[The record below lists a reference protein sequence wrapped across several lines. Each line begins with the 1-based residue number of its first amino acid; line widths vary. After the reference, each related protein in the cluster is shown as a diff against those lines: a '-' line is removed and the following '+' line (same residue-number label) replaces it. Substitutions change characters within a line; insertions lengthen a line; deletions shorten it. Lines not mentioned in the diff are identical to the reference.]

1 MTTTFTDCK
10 LIAPVHE
17 GAKTVIYRVEREQ
30 EPKSV
35 IIKTLK
41 AEYPT
46 LEEITRLR
54 HEYKILENLQLAG
67 TVKAYGIENYHNG
80 LALILEDLE
89 GESLQSAIAL
99 ARSQSFASHQIPVIS
114 FLSLAIQL
122 ASALAELHENNIIHK
137 DIKPENLI
145 LNQKTWQIKIID
157 FSISTCLSRET
168 QTISSP
174 DLLEGT
180 LAYMSPE
187 QTGRMNRSI
196 DYRTDFYSLGIT
208 FYQILTGQLPFQS
221 NDPLELVHSHI
232 AKTPLSPYQLNPEI
246 PPAISDIVMKLM
258 AKTAEERYQSAL
270 GIKADLEIC
279 LNQLLSSDKIENF
292 TPGKL
297 DKFGQFLIPQKL
309 YGREAEIATLMA
321 AFERISSG
329 AAEMMLVSGYSGVGK
344 TSVINEVHKPIVR
357 QRGYF
362 IAGKF
367 DQFKKN
373 IPYAALIQSFQEL
386 IRQLLTEN
394 AHKIAHWQEKIL
406 AACGQN
412 GQVIIDVIP
421 EVERIIGRQPQLPQL
436 GASESQNRFNRVF
449 QKFIQVFAQPQH
461 PLVLF
466 LDDLQWVDLASLNLI
481 QMLMTEAD
489 SQYLLLLGA
498 YRDNEVTPTHAA
510 IQTIE
515 KIQQAGTVVNNIVL
529 QPLDIHNVSELV
541 ADTLNNGT
549 VDDRVTFSKIKLL
562 AELLFNKTQGNP
574 FFLTQLLQTLYA
586 EKLLNFDFNQ
596 AIWQWNIE
604 QIQSLGITDYNVVE
618 LVARNIQKLPENT
631 QQVLKLAA
639 CIGNRFDL
647 DVLTIVNKKSAS
659 DTSTDL
665 WSAIQAGLILPLTDA
680 YKIPLVLHQ
689 EEIANQESYSQ
700 LPIAYKFL
708 HDRVQQAAYSLILE
722 SEKKETHLTIGE
734 LLLSHTKPEEREE
747 KIFDIVNQLNIGL
760 EFITHQVAKDE
771 LAKLNLI
778 AGKKAKASNAYE
790 AAVKY
795 LNTGLQLLTE
805 SSWQSHYDLTLA
817 LYIEAVE
824 SEYLNV
830 NFERGKYLSEIVLEK
845 AQTLLEKIG
854 IYEIKI
860 QFYVTQNQ
868 MEAAIDTGLQILE
881 LLGISLPKKPS
892 ILTIVLSLIN
902 IKLILAGKRVEQLA
916 DLPEMTDPYKLAA
929 IRILI
934 VVIPAAI
941 LASPELLPLVT
952 FAAIE
957 LSIKYGNSSLSAHS
971 YVIYGLILSAFLG
984 EIDNGYQFGKL
995 ALKLLEKFNA
1005 RELKPKVNMVF
1016 NGCLRHWKEHAKET
1030 LEPFFEGIQSGIE
1043 VGNIEF
1049 SCHNALCY
1057 CEFSFFIGENLES
1070 LNHKQAQYIDMMFK
1084 YKQEGDL
1091 LITSVFRQ
1099 VALNLLGQSKN
1110 ACELVGESFDENKSL
1125 PNAIESN
1132 NGMLLF
1138 YIYFAKTILCYLFK
1152 DYNQSVTSA
1161 SLAEKQQKFASSAV
1175 TFPLNRFYYSLGLLA
1190 LYPAASRRKQK
1201 EYLKQVS
1208 LNQQKIKKRAD
1219 LAPSNF
1225 KHKYELVE
1233 AEKARVLGQ
1242 ELRAIE
1248 YYDLAIKGAKE
1259 QGYIQE
1265 EALANELAGEF
1276 YLSRKKDKI
1285 AQVYLIEAYYGYIRW
1300 GANAKIKDLELRY
1313 PQIFSQILKRENF
1326 GIDITQTTTSA
1337 STTGGTSVMLD
1348 LFTVMKASQVLSG
1361 EIVLD
1366 KLLDQLMQIL
1376 MENAGASKGIL
1387 FLEKAKKLVVV
1398 AEASLEKDKVVV
1410 LPSVPIEDRPN
1421 LPISVINYVQR
1432 TQETVTLNNAIVEG
1446 MFTTDP
1452 YILRTQPKSIL
1463 SLPLIH
1469 QGQFTG
1475 ILYLEN
1481 NLTVGAFTQQQLSVL
1496 KLLAS
1501 QASISLQNAS
1511 LYEEL
1516 HAYSQQLE
1524 TKNQELDGKN
1534 VALQE
1539 SSVREREKAQAL
1551 EQSLHKLQQTQ
1562 AQLVQTEKISSLGQL
1577 VAGVAH
1583 EVNNPVSFVV
1593 GNLHHASQYV
1603 AGLIK
1608 HLQLYQ
1614 QYFPNSPDEIAENAE
1629 EIDLE
1634 YVLEDLPKM
1643 LSSMKVGTDR
1653 IREIMQSLR
1662 NFSRV
1667 DESGKKPVNIHDG
1680 LDSTL
1685 MILQHRLKAKPERPA
1700 IQVVKEYGNLPP
1712 VECYPGQLNQV
1723 FMNLIANAIDV
1734 FEEYNSSRT
1743 YDEIERHPNIIRI
1756 RTEVLDGNQVVIR
1769 IVDNGLGMT
1778 EEVRSRLFD
1787 PFFTTKP
1794 VGKGTGLGL
1803 SISYQIVVEKHL
1815 GKIEC
1820 NSSPGKGTEFAIAI
1834 PISEYSP
1841 QSAVLASA

>member
-80 LALILEDLE
+80 LALILENLE
-89 GESLQSAIAL
+89 GESLQSAIAS
-99 ARSQSFASHQIPVIS
+99 RQIPVIS

-122 ASALAELHENNIIHK
+122 ASALAELHKNNIIHK

-208 FYQILTGQLPFQS
+208 FYQILTGQLPFQT

-246 PPAISDIVMKLM
+246 PPAISDIVMKLL

-270 GIKADLEIC
+270 GLKADLEIC

-321 AFERISSG
+321 AFERISAG

-466 LDDLQWVDLASLNLI
+466 LDDLQWADLASLKLI

-510 IQTIE
+510 IQIIE

-529 QPLDIHNVSELV
+529 QPLDIHNVSQLV

-586 EKLLNFDFNQ
+586 EKLLTFDFNQ

-689 EEIANQESYSQ
+689 QEIANQESYSQ

-708 HDRVQQAAYSLILE
+708 HDRVQQAAYSLIPE
-722 SEKKETHLTIGE
+722 SEKKATHLAIGE

-760 EFITHQVAKDE
+760 EFITHQVARDE

-795 LNTGLQLLTE
+795 LNTGLELLTFD
-805 SSWQSHYDLTLA
+805 SWKNQYNLTFD
-817 LYIEAVE
+817 LYIEAVG
-824 SEYLNV
+824 SEYLNT
-830 NFERGKYLSEIVLEK
+830 NFERAAQLAEVVLK
-845 AQTLLEKIG
+845 QAKTLLEKVIV
-854 IYEIKI
+854 YEAKVN
-860 QFYVTQNQ
+860 FYSSQNQ
-868 MEAAIDTGLQILE
+868 MQLAIDTAIAVLKM
-881 LLGISLPKKPS
+881 LGISLPKQP
-892 ILTIVLSLIN
+892 TIPT
-902 IKLILAGKRVEQLA
+902 ILASLVSTKLTVGKRNIQELA
-916 DLPEMTDPYKLAA
+916 NLPLMNDPYKRAA
-929 IRILI
+929 MRILI
-934 VVIPAAI
+934 TVIAAALVVN
-941 LASPELLPLVT
+941 PELFPLVVFT
-952 FAAIE
+952 MIN
-957 LSIKYGNSSLSAHS
+957 LSIKYGNAPQSAYAYSLYGLLLSALFRDINS
-971 YVIYGLILSAFLG
+971 
-984 EIDNGYQFGKL
+984 GYQFSELGL
-995 ALKLLEKFNA
+995 IIVEKFNA
-1005 RELKPKVNMVF
+1005 KELKAKVCLAF
-1016 NGCLRHWKEHAKET
+1016 NICIKHWKEHMKVT
-1030 LEPFFEGIQSGIE
+1030 LDPLLEGIQSGIE
-1043 VGNIEF
+1043 TGDIEYA
-1049 SCHNALCY
+1049 CHHALSY
-1057 CEFSFFIGENLES
+1057 CKCLFFTGENLE
-1070 LNHKQAQYIDMMFK
+1070 LVNHKQAQYIDMMTK
-1084 YKQEGDL
+1084 YKQEFNL
-1091 LITSVFRQ
+1091 LSVSVFRQ
-1099 VALNLLGQSKN
+1099 VTLNLLGDSKN
-1110 ACELVGESFDENKSL
+1110 TCLLVGESFDENKNLS
-1125 PNAIESN
+1125 NTIESN
-1132 NGMLLF
+1132 NGLLLF
-1138 YIYFAKTILCYLFK
+1138 YIHFAKTILGYLFK
-1152 DYNQSVTSA
+1152 DYNQAVTSA
-1161 SLAEKQQKFASSAV
+1161 RLAEKKEKVVASGV
-1175 TFPLNRFYYSLGLLA
+1175 VFPFHKFYYSLGLIG
-1190 LYPAASRRKQK
+1190 LYSTASKSEQR

-1208 LNQQKIKKRAD
+1208 SNQKKMQKWAD
-1219 LAPSNF
+1219 LAPCNF

-1248 YYDLAIKGAKE
+1248 YYDRAIKGAKE

-1265 EALANELAGEF
+1265 EALANELAAEF
-1276 YLSRKKDKI
+1276 YFSRSHEKI
-1285 AQVYLIEAYYGYIRW
+1285 AQFYLIEAYYGYIRW
-1300 GANAKIKDLELRY
+1300 GAKAKIKELELRY
-1313 PQIFSQILKRENF
+1313 PQILLQMLKRENS
-1326 GIDITQTTTSA
+1326 IVDITQITN
-1337 STTGGTSVMLD
+1337 STTGGSSGILD
-1348 LFTVMKASQVLSG
+1348 LFTVMKASQALSG
-1361 EIVLD
+1361 EIILD
-1366 KLLDQLMQIL
+1366 KLLNNLMHIM

-1387 FLEKAKKLVVV
+1387 FLKKAERLVIA
-1398 AEASLEKDKVVV
+1398 AEASLEKDKVIV
-1410 LPSVPIEDRPN
+1410 LPSVPIEERPN
-1421 LPISVINYVQR
+1421 LPIGAINYVER
-1432 TQETVTLNNAIVEG
+1432 TQETVVLNNATVEG
-1446 MFTTDP
+1446 LFTTDP
-1452 YILRTQPKSIL
+1452 YIVRTRPKSIL
-1463 SLPLIH
+1463 CLPLIH
-1469 QGQFTG
+1469 QGKFTG

-1481 NLTVGAFTQQQLSVL
+1481 NLTVGTFNQKRLSVL
-1496 KLLAS
+1496 KLLVS
-1501 QASISLQNAS
+1501 QASISLENAG

-1516 HAYSQQLE
+1516 QTYSQQLE
-1524 TKNQELDGKN
+1524 VKNQELDGKN
-1534 VALQE
+1534 AALQE
-1539 SSVREREKAQAL
+1539 FSLREQEKAQAL
-1551 EQSLHKLQQTQ
+1551 EQSLYKLQQTQ

-1583 EVNNPVSFVV
+1583 EVNNPVGFVA

-1603 AGLIK
+1603 ADLIK

-1614 QYFPNSPDEIAENAE
+1614 QHFPNSPDEIAENAE

-1634 YVLEDLPKM
+1634 YLLEDLPKM

-1700 IQVVKEYGNLPP
+1700 IQVVKEYGNLLP

-1734 FEEYNSSRT
+1734 FDEYNSSRT
-1743 YDEIERHPNIIRI
+1743 YTEIERHPNIIRI

-1769 IVDNGLGMT
+1769 IADNGLGMT

-1820 NSSPGKGTEFAIAI
+1820 NSAPGEGTEFAIAI
-1834 PISEYSP
+1834 PISECDR
-1841 QSAVLASA
+1841 QTLMRAFA